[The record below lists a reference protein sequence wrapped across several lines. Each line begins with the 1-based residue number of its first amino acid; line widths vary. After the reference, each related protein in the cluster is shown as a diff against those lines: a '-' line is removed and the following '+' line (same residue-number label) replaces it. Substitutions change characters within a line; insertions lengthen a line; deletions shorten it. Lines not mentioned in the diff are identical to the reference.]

1 MAFMTVELYLG
12 FMSGMYFWL
21 LTRDPE
27 GSFELPWPWM
37 RWCALGLGTLASAD
51 AVFFLFADDVISG
64 IVSSAIL
71 ALVSCVYTMFTGV
84 RYSMEQNDA
93 PNKLTRS
100 FVCLMISFMNLMA
113 FSFFMIF
120 MTAKGYKGL

>member
-27 GSFELPWPWM
+27 DSFELPWPWM

-51 AVFFLFADDVISG
+51 AVFFLFADDIISG
-64 IVSSAIL
+64 IASSAIL
-71 ALVSCVYTMFTGV
+71 ALVSCVYTMFT
-84 RYSMEQNDA
+84 
-93 PNKLTRS
+93 KLTRS